1 MQVPINNS
9 YLKQVLVAL
18 LASLCYFPINAKS
31 AISSDSNQLHNIG
44 IECLVQEPSNCKD
57 GKDEKSQNPINSGK
71 SKGSE
76 ITDPNSSA
84 SLSHR
89 YTHSKLEPT
98 IPVDSSNYIHNPFKE
113 TGTNDISNLPDCG
126 GICLYGNVKFVN
138 ESEVQA
144 MIGIIW
150 QLTSPEQT
158 KTKIQGRLVDAQTTK
173 IEDDQKTIWMDKLV
187 TALRTGDFP
196 GARGFA
202 ILLAPKLNKT
212 PEVLIN
218 EITGYLE
225 INDR

>member
-9 YLKQVLVAL
+9 YLKQILVAL

-31 AISSDSNQLHNIG
+31 AMSSDSNQIHSVS
-44 IECLVQEPSNCKD
+44 IECPVQQPSDCKD

-76 ITDPNSSA
+76 ITDLN
-84 SLSHR
+84 SLSLSQK

-98 IPVDSSNYIHNPFKE
+98 TPADSFSLTHNPFKQA
-113 TGTNDISNLPDCG
+113 GYQDSSDLPDCG

-158 KTKIQGRLVDAQTTK
+158 KTKTQGRLIDAQTTK
-173 IEDDQKTIWMDKLV
+173 VEDDQKTIWMDKLV

-196 GARGFA
+196 EARGFA
-202 ILLAPKLNKT
+202 ILLAPKLNRT

-218 EITGYLE
+218 QIAGYLE